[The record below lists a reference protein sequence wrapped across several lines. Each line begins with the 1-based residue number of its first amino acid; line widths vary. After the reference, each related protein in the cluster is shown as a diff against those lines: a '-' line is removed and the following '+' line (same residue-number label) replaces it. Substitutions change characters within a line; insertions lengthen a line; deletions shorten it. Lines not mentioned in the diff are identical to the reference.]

1 MQRVNAPY
9 SWFTKTLLQVF
20 LQSVNIEL
28 RVASQPDGYG
38 GSNTCAGRFT
48 QARINN

>member
-1 MQRVNAPY
+1 MQRANTPY

-28 RVASQPDGYG
+28 HVAFQPDGYG
-38 GSNTCAGRFT
+38 VWTLCAEVSFRLV
-48 QARINN
+48 